1 MNDLRNVDYGNVP
14 ADYRE
19 GLIDIYNGEEQ
30 W

>member
-1 MNDLRNVDYGNVP
+1 MNDLRNVDYGVP

-19 GLIDIYNGEEQ
+19 GLIDIYNGEDQ